1 MSEAWKH
8 GMNLYYSINNKCNKM
23 FYTKYVELTEKKI
36 PSVLFGSCLGQYHYY
51 NMNQTIMATLQTAE
65 REFVSKLV

>member
-1 MSEAWKH
+1 
-8 GMNLYYSINNKCNKM
+8 M

-36 PSVLFGSCLGQYHYY
+36 PSVLFGSRLGQYHYY